1 MAYATFDEQAKS
13 GRVRCS
19 DTRQALDQLNAG
31 QAVTEEYLVNYDSV
45 AVNPA
50 SFISFSIREAIGI
63 GAPSSI
69 SLATYNALSEANQ
82 NTVFRADDTDFPIGS
97 KFTGL
102 TVSGGAITAAKQWL
116 KTAANTWTVIG
127 SVT

>member
-1 MAYATFDEQAKS
+1 MAYGTYTEQAKAARS
-13 GRVRCS
+13 RISC
-19 DTRQALDQLNAG
+19 TRQALDQLDAG
-31 QAVTEEYLVNYDSV
+31 QVVIKDVSVNYDSIE
-45 AVNPA
+45 VNPA
-50 SFISFSIREAIGI
+50 SFISFSVREAIGI

-82 NTVFRADDTDFPIGS
+82 NAVFRADDTDFPIGS
-97 KFTGL
+97 SYTGL
-102 TVSGGAITAAKQWL
+102 TVSGGAITAAKKWL